1 MNFGYFCG
9 VMVATSHKKQK
20 ERIVSLQALRAIGA
34 ILIYVHHSGLKGS
47 VVEAFGDCG
56 VNWFFVLSG
65 FVLAAS
71 FSHQDAGLQALSW
84 RGFRQM
90 EAGFM
95 AGRFRRVAP
104 MYYVAMLLM
113 VVINKFHF
121 SLRAAG
127 WQALMLQSW
136 IPAENVYFGLNGP
149 AWFVSDIMLCYALF
163 LPLLK
168 FSVVRPHIFIMALI
182 TGVVGYAVAVWAIP
196 AGSESYWIYVFPPMQ
211 VPSFVI
217 GMLLWPLA
225 NRLRGMAF
233 SPLVANAIV
242 MGSVV
247 IVVVALLGYEQ
258 IPMSLRLSAYWWVP
272 TSLLIVALTA
282 TDNCRCAAMAVLH
295 WKPLVELGNAAYG
308 FFILH
313 VPWIVGTRLV
323 MRHFH
328 VDLPL
333 GVELPVGILM
343 LAMIS
348 VGIQRGTREM
358 KKRLNR

>member
-84 RGFRQM
+84 RCFRQM
-90 EAGFM
+90 EAQFM
-95 AGRFRRVAP
+95 TGRFRRVAP

-113 VVINKFHF
+113 VVVMKFHF

-127 WQALMLQSW
+127 WQGLMLQSW
-136 IPAENVYFGLNGP
+136 IPDEDVYFGLNGP
-149 AWFVSDIMLCYALF
+149 AWFVSDIMVCHALF
-163 LPLLK
+163 LPLLRLRMK
-168 FSVVRPHIFIMALI
+168 RPQIFRMALI
-182 TGVVGYAVAVWAIP
+182 AGVVGYVVALWVIP
-196 AGSESYWIYVFPPMQ
+196 VGSELYWIYVFPPMQ
-211 VPSFVI
+211 VPSFVM

-225 NRLRGMAF
+225 NRFRGMVF
-233 SPLVANAIV
+233 SPQAANAIV

-247 IVVVALLGYEQ
+247 IVVVALLGYDQ

-272 TSLLIVALTA
+272 TSMLIVALTA
-282 TDNCRCAAMAVLH
+282 TDGCRCATMAVLH
-295 WKPLVELGNAAYG
+295 WKLLVELGNAAYG

-348 VGIQRGTREM
+348 IGIQRGTREM
-358 KKRLNR
+358 KRG